1 MLRKYHFLGI
11 CLVFTRSRQS
21 ISFTLKNLKRRIWD
35 WPIFV
40 RQLSHILANFFL
52 LDHDILELLSHVVFM
67 QISPQSQN
75 GYKTNKT
82 GHGCSPKIPLVSQ
95 WNVIRVQKSHYIFN
109 ARFPISTIWMSG
121 HSGLH
126 LSHYILGMVNQL

>member
-1 MLRKYHFLGI
+1 MLYYMLYYMKLIKCIPKYQRIVILRKYHFLGI

-21 ISFTLKNLKRRIWD
+21 IYLKYFKKKDLRLTH
-35 WPIFV
+35 FCSAA
-40 RQLSHILANFFL
+40 LSHISQLFL

-82 GHGCSPKIPLVSQ
+82 GHGSPKIPLVSQ

-109 ARFPISTIWMSG
+109 ARFPISTI
-121 HSGLH
+121 
-126 LSHYILGMVNQL
+126 

>member
-1 MLRKYHFLGI
+1 MLRKCHFLGI
-11 CLVFTRSRQS
+11 CVVFTRSRQS
-21 ISFTLKNLKRRIWD
+21 VSFTLKNLKRRIWD
-35 WPIFV
+35 WPHFCSAA
-40 RQLSHILANFFL
+40 LSHISQLFL